1 MNSVDFPEFER
12 HAPDPGFRRKIW
24 RTFVILLLVTIVDF
38 AIYFGVPPSMLKNI
52 TFVVIGIAKAYY
64 IIGIFMH
71 MKFERTALALII
83 LVPVMFICALILA
96 SLYEGWFWHGLHW
109 GDMH

>member
-12 HAPDPGFRRKIW
+12 HAPVTGFKKKIW
-24 RTFVILLLVTIVDF
+24 QTFAILLGVTIVDF
-38 AIYFGVPPSMLKNI
+38 AIYFGVPPSLMKNI

-71 MKFERTALALII
+71 MKFEKTSLALII

-96 SLYEGWFWHGLHW
+96 SLYEGSFWYYLHW
-109 GDMH
+109 E